1 MQLLLSLLSQKT
13 FAQAPIVGQINNPLL
28 PASYGDV
35 TGLGLLI
42 SNVLRLFFVVAGVL
56 ALFNFI
62 TAGFQYMSSGG
73 DSKAIQAA
81 WNKIMY
87 SLIGLV
93 LMTSAFVLAA
103 IFGYLIF
110 KDPLFMLRP
119 AIYGPR

>member
-1 MQLLLSLLSQKT
+1 MELLLSLLSSKVL
-13 FAQAPIVGQINNPLL
+13 AQAPIVGTIDNPLL
-28 PASYGDV
+28 QQSYGDV

-42 SNVLRLFFVVAGVL
+42 SNALRLFFVVAGIIT
-56 ALFNFI
+56 LFNFI
-62 TAGFQYMSSGG
+62 LAGFQYMSSAG
-73 DSKAIQAA
+73 DPKTLQSA
-81 WNKIMY
+81 WNRIMY

-93 LMTSAFVLAA
+93 IMSGAFVLAA

>member
-1 MQLLLSLLSQKT
+1 MELLLSLLSTKIV
-13 FAQAPIVGQINNPLL
+13 AQAPIVGQINNPLL
-28 PASYGDV
+28 PASYGDI

-42 SNVLRLFFVVAGVL
+42 SNVLRLFFVVAGIL

-73 DSKAIQAA
+73 DPKAIQSA

-110 KDPLFMLRP
+110 NEPLFMLRP